1 MYNAERV
8 TNREARKYVQEKKS
22 FTGNNLYGR
31 THSASEHVLNS
42 RYVVTSYGD
51 HWPLFIYE
59 DGQWFE
65 NNDRNSVTTGKHR
78 SQTHPHEDCVPMSA
92 EDMITIM
99 RWGISGVAVGMDHN
113 NIPGWDREYLKERM
127 DVRYLKARKD
137 GR

>member
-1 MYNAERV
+1 MYNAERI
-8 TNREARKYVQEKKS
+8 TNVVAREYVQKKKS

-31 THSASEHVLNS
+31 THVANEHVVNS

-65 NNDRNSVTTGKHR
+65 NEGKYSPTTGKHR
-78 SQTHPHEDCVPMSA
+78 SQTHPHEDCVLMST

-99 RWGISGVAVGMDHN
+99 NWGISGVAVGIDHN
-113 NIPGWDREYLKERM
+113 SLPGWDNSYAALYPMTAMLKNRS
-127 DVRYLKARKD
+127 
-137 GR
+137 